1 MESGRQAQGD
11 VLQVIGRPPPGAAGD
26 GIGSATGS
34 IRLVFSP
41 ERRRKLSRIVFA
53 TLAGC
58 GVILLAAAVVHVVRP
73 SNDASAYAATATP
86 ATSAAAVAPVLAPQ
100 AAAPPA
106 ATATPA
112 ADVPQTG
119 TVRLL
124 KPAAP
129 GKVWLDGQKL
139 SAATA
144 AVACGSH
151 QLKIGA
157 HGKARAVDVPCGG
170 ELKVS
175 R

>member
-73 SNDASAYAATATP
+73 SNDASAYASTAKP
-86 ATSAAAVAPVLAPQ
+86 APSAAAIAPVLAPQ
-100 AAAPPA
+100 TAAPPA
-106 ATATPA
+106 APATPDA
-112 ADVPQTG
+112 PQTG

-139 SAATA
+139 GAATA
-144 AVACGSH
+144 TVACGSH

-157 HGKARAVDVPCGG
+157 HGKAHAVDVPCGG